1 MKDKNAWNN
10 YSPEELKA
18 LENLNKGYIDF
29 ISEGKTERECTE
41 LLVKMAEAH
50 GYRDLN
56 EVIKN
61 NETLSIGSKVYAV
74 NSFLH
79 QRPINSPGSGP
90 DAAYRSQAD
99 RW

>member
-10 YSPEELKA
+10 YSPEELTA
-18 LENLNKGYIDF
+18 IEDLNKGYIDF

-56 EVIKN
+56 KCLVTFNMAKI
-61 NETLSIGSKVYAV
+61 
-74 NSFLH
+74 
-79 QRPINSPGSGP
+79 
-90 DAAYRSQAD
+90 
-99 RW
+99 